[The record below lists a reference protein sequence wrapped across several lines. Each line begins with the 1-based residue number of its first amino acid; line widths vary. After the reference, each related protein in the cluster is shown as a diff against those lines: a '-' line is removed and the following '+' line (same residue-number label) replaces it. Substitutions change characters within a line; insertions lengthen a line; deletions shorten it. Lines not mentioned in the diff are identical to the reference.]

1 MNRSCPLNVKVHITL
16 VRFYVIAAFITLCS
30 TGCFVSGL
38 YLEGGSWD
46 LRKGCIAHQKPK
58 QLTFP
63 LPVMKVIPVEAHR
76 LKLQVYKCP
85 VQIQL

>member
-1 MNRSCPLNVKVHITL
+1 M
-16 VRFYVIAAFITLCS
+16 
-30 TGCFVSGL
+30 SGL

-63 LPVMKVIPVEAHR
+63 LPEMKVIPVEAHR
-76 LKLQVYKCP
+76 LKLQVYNCLVQGYNCT
-85 VQIQL
+85 VQIQLNEIGIMI